1 MRSLCAILV
10 VLIAH
15 VTPFSYQRAFT
26 RPMRKSK
33 TSRTSPTF
41 TTTTIHLSSPS
52 PSEECLPDEYCVV
65 DTNSGKTIQLTIVEK
80 EKIYLDAMQ
89 SFYYSGRELLS
100 ETEFQTLKE
109 DLQWNGSPVI
119 AMNRAETQ
127 YLNAMQA
134 FNRGEKIMKDED
146 FDKLKL
152 QLKAENSKVAVSTE
166 PKCYID
172 TGICTVTLVNDDFRT
187 NLLYL
192 PVTLTR

>member
-1 MRSLCAILV
+1 
-10 VLIAH
+10 
-15 VTPFSYQRAFT
+15 
-26 RPMRKSK
+26 
-33 TSRTSPTF
+33 
-41 TTTTIHLSSPS
+41 
-52 PSEECLPDEYCVV
+52 V

>member
-1 MRSLCAILV
+1 M
-10 VLIAH
+10 
-15 VTPFSYQRAFT
+15 
-26 RPMRKSK
+26 
-33 TSRTSPTF
+33 
-41 TTTTIHLSSPS
+41 
-52 PSEECLPDEYCVV
+52 